1 MCSFIRDIKCLF
13 YLSSSFIMISAIK
26 WKDRNITKL
35 EFRLNLTQSQMLDYM
50 DYSRI
55 VNLPSSETTSSDF
68 VHEYSSITEEDFY
81 LTKLKSGIVP
91 DLVDKVGNNQYF
103 NDCLAV
109 EVHYEAE
116 QLAVTLGEILTPKQ
130 MIVTPVIDWYHRK
143 NQFYTAIMLGLHRL
157 AVVLYEQ
164 PGQIVYTDQYLSVH
178 EVDERK
184 HFSTVNFAEKY
195 HLGHPVGGQWW
206 LTEWDSTVEDF
217 YKPDFL

>member
-1 MCSFIRDIKCLF
+1 
-13 YLSSSFIMISAIK
+13 MISAIK

-109 EVHYEAE
+109 SMH
-116 QLAVTLGEILTPKQ
+116 
-130 MIVTPVIDWYHRK
+130 
-143 NQFYTAIMLGLHRL
+143 
-157 AVVLYEQ
+157 VL
-164 PGQIVYTDQYLSVH
+164 I
-178 EVDERK
+178 
-184 HFSTVNFAEKY
+184 FF
-195 HLGHPVGGQWW
+195 
-206 LTEWDSTVEDF
+206 
-217 YKPDFL
+217 